1 MVAYFRS
8 TGDMVWRRY
17 NRNKRQT
24 LEEEEDLEVE
34 EEHNDDDDDEE
45 DQRDPLNRQ
54 SRSVDPRFNLLD

>member
-17 NRNKRQT
+17 NRNKRQAT
-24 LEEEEDLEVE
+24 LEEEEDLEVD
-34 EEHNDDDDDEE
+34 EEHVVDDDDE

-54 SRSVDPRFNLLD
+54 SRSVDPRFKLLD

>member
-24 LEEEEDLEVE
+24 LEEEDDLEVE
-34 EEHNDDDDDEE
+34 ETDDDDD